1 MYFQL
6 FMLILLYTR
15 GNVSTITL
23 DFTRTSTV
31 QLPEIQY
38 SSTASKITEYGYDQ
52 HHNMWFGIAQIRQ
65 FIFLCSI
72 SKFEISIS
80 IEIAINHSQRFMRFY
95 VKMYPTYMWR
105 HPGLAVKRLIEIW
118 KSVYSNQIRLLSSS
132 NKEKFHRICKIV
144 QALQHIDIYVQTSK
158 YSSPETGNVLNI

>member
-1 MYFQL
+1 
-6 FMLILLYTR
+6 
-15 GNVSTITL
+15 
-23 DFTRTSTV
+23 
-31 QLPEIQY
+31 
-38 SSTASKITEYGYDQ
+38 
-52 HHNMWFGIAQIRQ
+52 
-65 FIFLCSI
+65 
-72 SKFEISIS
+72 
-80 IEIAINHSQRFMRFY
+80 MRFY

-118 KSVYSNQIRLLSSS
+118 KSVYSNQIRLLSST